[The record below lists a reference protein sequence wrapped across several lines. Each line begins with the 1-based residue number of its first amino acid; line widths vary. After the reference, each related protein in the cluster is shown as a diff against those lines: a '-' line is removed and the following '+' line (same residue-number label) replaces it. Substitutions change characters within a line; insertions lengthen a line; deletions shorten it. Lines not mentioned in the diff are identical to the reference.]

1 MPSNSNDLQLPV
13 TGRCKTILGM
23 ARLRPV
29 PALTLPNVHCGDGT
43 CGPAKAYGSVPG
55 LIWQLESPRMP
66 PDWDQVGHGMA
77 FCPVR
82 ADS

>member
-1 MPSNSNDLQLPV
+1 MPSNSNDLHLPV

-43 CGPAKAYGSVPG
+43 CLSVSKGLPVLVSETKRRAYGLWWKG
-55 LIWQLESPRMP
+55 QTWGIRLIL
-66 PDWDQVGHGMA
+66 
-77 FCPVR
+77 
-82 ADS
+82 